1 MSGLIPSGG
10 AAKIVLGRSAAVV
23 NGELENR
30 RGRKLY
36 PGDTVEILEKTIY
49 IDQS

>member
-1 MSGLIPSGG
+1 MSGLIQSGG
-10 AAKIVLGRSAAVV
+10 TAKNLLEQHRALI
-23 NGELENR
+23 NGQLESR

-36 PGDTVEILEKTIY
+36 PGDTVEILQEVIR